1 MLHVMQIHI
10 INTYVFEGGPLEME
24 REISSG
30 VGKQKGGGGGCQHS
44 TLKIYH
50 AFTFSQT
57 HTQLHSLNTG
67 QRLLNNLTW
76 SHLQ

>member
-1 MLHVMQIHI
+1 MQIHI
-10 INTYVFEGGPLEME
+10 INKHVFEEGPLEME
-24 REISSG
+24 REISHG
-30 VGKQKGGGGGCQHS
+30 IGKQKGGGRGGCQHS

-50 AFTFSQT
+50 PFTFSQT
-57 HTQLHSLNTG
+57 HTQRHSLNTG